1 MSLKIC
7 VVSRSWLSHERSG
20 VTNAVAQHVN
30 VLIQAGHKISII
42 GSNQSVLHEKLL
54 VDKSFCVRSLG
65 SGALY
70 SPARVDRLSLVRALK
85 DSQADL
91 IIIEGWQTALT
102 TFSIEEA
109 YELKIPILMISH
121 GSSVTPFNDKFIEL
135 FRALG
140 WKYYK
145 NFVLPRLISKIHALT
160 TLDLTASS
168 TRFYDRDLAIRLGKP
183 VQLLVNC
190 PANMNSLYVERLYRK
205 PQILVIGYYS
215 RIKNQLDAVDLAAT
229 IPQGFNFKFVGPKHG
244 SYYKKCVHRVATLGI
259 KEKVFFLDDSECNLA
274 EEISNSL
281 LVLSTSITEALP
293 ITLIESMAAGT
304 PFVATDVGAVSSLKG
319 GLIAYGILDMRK
331 HLLRLLIDHEIWN
344 KLSLQGRE
352 KYYESYT
359 ESIVGDQLFKAID
372 LCINKNN

>member
-91 IIIEGWQTALT
+91 VIIEGWQTALT
-102 TFSIEEA
+102 TSSIEEA
-109 YELKIPILMISH
+109 YQLKIPILMISH
-121 GSSVTPFNDKFIEL
+121 GSSVTPFSDKFIEL

>member
-1 MSLKIC
+1 
-7 VVSRSWLSHERSG
+7 
-20 VTNAVAQHVN
+20 
-30 VLIQAGHKISII
+30 
-42 GSNQSVLHEKLL
+42 
-54 VDKSFCVRSLG
+54 
-65 SGALY
+65 
-70 SPARVDRLSLVRALK
+70 
-85 DSQADL
+85 
-91 IIIEGWQTALT
+91 
-102 TFSIEEA
+102 
-109 YELKIPILMISH
+109 
-121 GSSVTPFNDKFIEL
+121 
-135 FRALG
+135 
-140 WKYYK
+140 
-145 NFVLPRLISKIHALT
+145 
-160 TLDLTASS
+160 
-168 TRFYDRDLAIRLGKP
+168 
-183 VQLLVNC
+183 
-190 PANMNSLYVERLYRK
+190 MNSLYVERLYRK

-319 GLIAYGILDMRK
+319 GIIAYGILDMRK

>member
-91 IIIEGWQTALT
+91 VIIEGWQTALT
-102 TFSIEEA
+102 TSSIEEA
-109 YELKIPILMISH
+109 YQLKIPILMISH
-121 GSSVTPFNDKFIEL
+121 GSSVTPFSDKFIEL

-331 HLLRLLIDHEIWN
+331 HLLRLLTDHEIWS